1 METKTCIYCGR
12 TLGLNELLEK
22 AGKYRCKD
30 ENNCLEYQNGRD
42 GGNSLED
49 ADYISDLVKSSLS
62 EGSER
67 IDAYKRTRDDR
78 TRGNTGDGATVSEDA
93 LAEFAWMKSV
103 LDVLA
108 AEYREKQRFVFLY
121 NDNKKNEYKIS
132 FDDTDYDLHFTVT
145 IENIAGSRCTLSV
158 AKRDIGADED
168 PLYEQFIYKSYPIDE
183 KETVIKDLSVILI
196 AIEGEKNLISA
207 LLNEFRMEIESR
219 QYRGDA

>member
-12 TLGLNELLEK
+12 TLGVNELLEK
-22 AGKYRCKD
+22 GGKYRCKD
-30 ENNCLEYQNGRD
+30 ENDCLEYQNGKD
-42 GGNSLED
+42 PGNSIED

-67 IDAYKRTRDDR
+67 IDAYKRIKDDR
-78 TRGNTGDGATVSEDA
+78 TRGNQGDGVKVSEDA
-93 LAEFAWMKSV
+93 IAEFTWMKSV

-108 AEYREKQRFVFLY
+108 SEYKEKHRFAFQY
-121 NDNKKNEYKIS
+121 NDNKKNEYRIS
-132 FDDTDYDLHFTVT
+132 FDDADNDLHFIVT
-145 IENIAGSRCTLSV
+145 IENSAGSRYTLSV
-158 AKRDIGADED
+158 AKRNISADED
-168 PLYEQFIYKSYPIDE
+168 PVYGQFIYKSYPIDR
-183 KETVIKDLSVILI
+183 KEDVIKDLSVILI

>member
-12 TLGLNELLEK
+12 TLGVNELLEK
-22 AGKYRCKD
+22 GGKYRCKD
-30 ENNCLEYQNGRD
+30 ENNCLEYQNGKD
-42 GGNSLED
+42 PGNSIED

-67 IDAYKRTRDDR
+67 IDAYKRIKDDR
-78 TRGNTGDGATVSEDA
+78 IRGDQGDGAKVSEEA
-93 LAEFAWMKSV
+93 IAEFTWMKSV

-108 AEYREKQRFVFLY
+108 SEYKEKDRFVFQY

-132 FDDTDYDLHFTVT
+132 FDDAENDLHFIVT
-145 IENIAGSRCTLSV
+145 IENSAGSRYTLSV
-158 AKRDIGADED
+158 AKRDVVANKDS
-168 PLYEQFIYKSYPIDE
+168 LYEQFIYKSYPIDE
-183 KETVIKDLSVILI
+183 KEAVIKDLSVILI
-196 AIEGEKNLISA
+196 AIEGEKNLIST